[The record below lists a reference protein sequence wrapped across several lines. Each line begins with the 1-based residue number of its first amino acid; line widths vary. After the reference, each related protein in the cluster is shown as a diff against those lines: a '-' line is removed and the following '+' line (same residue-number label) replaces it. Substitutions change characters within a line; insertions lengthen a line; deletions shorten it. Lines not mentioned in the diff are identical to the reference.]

1 MLKAQALRLGAAVFL
16 GLLVGCGGA
25 APEEDATQADQK
37 KELPPRE
44 VVLGEYRFRAF
55 NPASNTQTRFDF
67 TLAGLADDAEVS
79 LLQQEMQKKEMR
91 IRDRVMIVARES
103 SVEELEDPDL
113 LMFRRRLLKEVN
125 RLVEKGQFDDIYVS
139 HYRVK
144 TR

>member
-1 MLKAQALRLGAAVFL
+1 MLTTQMLRLGAAVLL

-25 APEEDATQADQK
+25 AQEEVAAQAEQK
-37 KELPPRE
+37 KDLPPQE
-44 VVLGEYRFRAF
+44 LALGEYRFRAF
-55 NPASNTQTRFDF
+55 DPTSNTQTRFDF
-67 TLAGLADDAEVS
+67 TLAGLADNAEVP

-113 LMFRRRLLKEVN
+113 VMFRRRLLKEVN